1 MSAVRR
7 YWKLLI
13 PLLCVC
19 FSLPT
24 LYAQTNPT
32 VAACGMPLQ
41 GGIQINA
48 TYSLSG
54 DCVMTDEL
62 SIGYLP
68 EHPITVTIN
77 GNGHT
82 ISLPNAVN
90 GIHLIY
96 NSILNLNQVTIEGGA
111 EDLLVGVEGGV
122 LNANQVTF
130 TNGSS
135 LMLNVISGSLNNTL
149 LERHSSDVF
158 SLYANGSVALVKAG
172 HSLALHNVV
181 MRGNIG
187 DTAAIVVQNG
197 GSLTA
202 TGCLSFSGN
211 APYDVYV
218 HDGGTW
224 TDSSTGPCTGAIGNG
239 ATVAPA
245 PAPTAC
251 GLPAAGNLDVSAT
264 YTLTAD
270 CALTGRITLSEDVD
284 IAIVGNGH
292 TIRSSLAGYVIVT
305 AVTSSL
311 RLENVALE
319 GFHILNWGD
328 LRGEKLIMSDIVG
341 GITNMGEA
349 RFSNA
354 LFEGNGTPSATSR
367 SILLAYNAYA
377 NGYASFTDASFI
389 GNTGGLGALA
399 TYGSVIDLNGCIHFE
414 DNSPADTYIY
424 SGSGGAV
431 NDNRDPDCDSPIVD
445 PLIPPVVPPAPR
457 ESEVICNPHCP
468 ELQLQYCDIALGAI
482 GLVCRPPMQPPE
494 AYIYRVTSESEG
506 FFSLGLS
513 QPQVE
518 AVEAGLVACSADGRV
533 AVRVGLKPEIRHF
546 FEISPKYHAE
556 LLVPRRYIV
565 ISKGPNVEGKVNHV
579 VLDNALDGR
588 VFGIVS
594 THGGPPA
601 AECITPAEQATRAE
615 PAPVYAPFVQAQ
627 APQPDGSIVH
637 IARPGDTINAIAV
650 AYEVDPLEIIIFN
663 QLENMGRWIYPGQK
677 LLIREADA

>member
-1 MSAVRR
+1 MYDSALMSAVRR
-7 YWKLLI
+7 YSKLLI

-41 GGIQINA
+41 GGIQINT

-111 EDLLVGVEGGV
+111 EDLLVGVEAGV

-239 ATVAPA
+239 GAVAPA

-270 CALTGRITLSEDVD
+270 CALTGRITLSEDVA
-284 IAIVGNGH
+284 ITIVGNGH

-354 LFEGNGTPSATSR
+354 LFEGNSATSATSR
-367 SILLAYNAYA
+367 SVLLAYNAYA

-431 NDNRDPDCDSPIVD
+431 NDNRDQDCDSPIVD
-445 PLIPPVVPPAPR
+445 PLIPPV
-457 ESEVICNPHCP
+457 
-468 ELQLQYCDIALGAI
+468 
-482 GLVCRPPMQPPE
+482 QPPE

-518 AVEAGLVACSADGRV
+518 AVEAGLIACSADGRV

-601 AECITPAEQATRAE
+601 AECITTAEQATRAE

-677 LLIREADA
+677 LLVREAGA